1 MKNCF
6 SSFLTPVLFLLS
18 SSIFAQQ
25 SPEPIRFANGNFLPT
40 NNVQQQAFK
49 TTDLNGSLF
58 AKKYFVVI
66 QFAELPNT
74 QQQKAMKQ
82 AGILLETYVPGKAW
96 LATID
101 AGFNFS
107 IAKGL
112 NITSISTLPAFYK
125 MDPDLAVFSPAI
137 DKQTV
142 KNIAVGYY
150 QSIDKSMV
158 IAALQKAGARIV
170 STKYDAAGIIFIQ
183 PDAAVVNAV
192 AAIPFVSS
200 LRLQSILDKPLN
212 YNSIATHGV
221 SGLNALNGKNLNGKG
236 VTIGIGDNADISTHT
251 DFTSRLINRSPW
263 IPADHGTHV
272 AGSAAGAGIINV
284 KNRGM
289 AAKASIVNQYFS
301 DIIVNAPAY
310 VADYNLAVTNN
321 SYYSVETGCIGN
333 GKYDVLSN
341 YADNQLQDY
350 NQLLHVVAAGNE
362 GSSSC
367 SPYLPGFATVKSGW
381 QSAKNV
387 LTVGAMRDDNYAIAY
402 FSSRGPLN
410 DGRLKPEITSS
421 GWAVLSTNANDTY
434 GYNFGTSMAS
444 PMVTGGLALMY
455 EAYRKKNTGANPKAS
470 LMKALACNTAEDLG
484 NAGPDYTFGFGM
496 LNVRRAVEAID
507 SNRFIM
513 NAVTNGGNGNHVITV
528 PPNTRRL
535 KIMLYW
541 ADEAA
546 AINAATALVNDL
558 DLTVTEPAAFLH
570 RPLVLNPSP
579 ANVNDLAVEGTDHTN
594 NIEQVVIN
602 NPPAGNYTINVK
614 GFAVPAG
621 SQEYIISYETDLASV
636 TVEYPF
642 GGEKLVPGETEN
654 IRWTAYGD
662 EANTFTVE
670 YSANNGSSWTTI
682 DNNVSATA
690 RSIGWVVPA
699 AVTNT
704 ALIRVSRN
712 GTSLTDQSNFNFTI
726 LGSPVVTATNVCEGA
741 ILLKWRKITS
751 ATSYDVVQLVADSM
765 QVIANTTDTNYLV
778 TGLDKYKK
786 AWLGAVTK
794 NGTVSGRRSISVSAI
809 PNSGPCTLA
818 AFNNDVK
825 VDSILEPNSARQG
838 FANAA
843 NATRPIKISIR
854 NLGTTTANGPFN
866 VSYSYAGNT
875 VTEVLNTNIGAG
887 ATYTYTFT
895 GLYTIPPAG
904 FKYDFKAW
912 VSLAADAN
920 HLNDT
925 AYKTVKY
932 INNDAI
938 TSLPFTEGFET
949 MLSDNFTKQEMA
961 IGENK
966 RFDFSTSSQK
976 GRARSFVNTGFSYSG
991 IRALTLDQTPYDTTA
1006 TADSITVSYN
1016 LVNYNNKQ
1024 LRMDFYYKNHGQAN
1038 APGNKVWIRGN
1049 ENNVWIE
1056 AYDLYANQAV
1066 LGGWAL
1072 GKININDVLGSA
1084 IPVQNITSTF
1094 QLKIGQEGYNSA
1106 NSAHAVIDLD
1116 DGYTFDDLA
1125 LDEVMNDIALVKI
1138 NSPALS
1144 DCALTATNPISIK
1157 VKNYNNATLNNI
1169 LVSYQLNGGAI
1180 VTETIPSIAPN
1191 QSIDYVFA
1199 QKADLSA
1206 YIDYTLNTW
1215 VKYPGD
1221 SYPKNDS
1228 ILKFGLHNSPVITSF
1243 PYLQGFE
1250 IDNGYF
1256 YAKGTNSS
1264 WEWGSPANV
1273 VISKAANGA
1282 NAWVTNL
1289 AGNYKDNET
1298 SYLYSPCF
1306 NLSGLTQPMLSFSHI
1321 FEVELDYDYT
1331 WVEYS
1336 TDGVQW
1342 SKLGTSGSGTNWYNN
1357 VTLNNWGISKPK
1369 WHVASFDLPAGA
1381 SGIRFRFVMS
1391 SDAGVSEEGIG
1402 IDDIHVFDK
1411 AGIYSGVPVTG
1422 IAQNVNGSGWIDFT
1436 SAGKRIV
1443 SINANGMNLGNTTV
1457 SAYPY
1462 AGTVRTSNN
1471 TYYLD
1476 RNIVVKPFN
1485 APVGNV
1491 GVRFYFTDAEAQN
1504 LVNANSCTFCAKP
1517 VDPYELGVTKYSSS
1531 HGDENGV
1538 LADDTTGF
1546 FLYVLPDSTT
1556 IIPYDNGYYAEFNV
1570 RNFSEFW
1577 LSTNMIKP
1585 AVSGVCAGD
1594 VIVYTSAVSGTI
1606 YQWQV
1611 DAGSGYINLSDDAY
1625 YSGSNTATLEMSY
1638 IPSSNSGYKYRCVTD
1653 GVPGAANTLRFSNS
1667 WMGSI
1672 NTNWFLSDNWSCG
1685 TVPDQFTDV
1694 IIPGGLINYPLI
1706 NANTAVRKISIYPG
1720 ATATL
1725 VSGVKFDVKGR

>member
-1 MKNCF
+1 MKNCLAR
-6 SSFLTPVLFLLS
+6 FLTPVLFLLS
-18 SSIFAQQ
+18 TSLFAQQ
-25 SPEPIRFANGNFLPT
+25 LPEPIRFANGDFIPT
-40 NNVQQQAFK
+40 NNIHQQAFK
-49 TTDLNGSLF
+49 LADINSSLF

-66 QFAELPNT
+66 QFSDLPNA
-74 QQQKAMKQ
+74 QQQQALKQ
-82 AGILLETYVPGKAW
+82 AGILLETYLPGKAW
-96 LATID
+96 LASID

-107 IAKGL
+107 IARGL
-112 NITSISTLPAFYK
+112 KISSINTVPPFYK
-125 MDPDLAVFSPAI
+125 IDRELTGFSPTK
-137 DKQTV
+137 DKQAV

-150 QSIDKSMV
+150 QSIDKTTV
-158 IAALQKAGARIV
+158 ITALQKAGARIV
-170 STKYDAAGIIFIQ
+170 STKYDASGIIFIQ
-183 PDAAVVNAV
+183 PDLAVVNAI
-192 AAIPFVSS
+192 AALPFVSS
-200 LRLQSILDKPLN
+200 LKLQSIIDKPLN

-251 DFTSRLINRSPW
+251 DFTGRLINRSPW
-263 IPADHGTHV
+263 IPDDHGTHV
-272 AGSAAGAGIINV
+272 AGSAAGGGIINV
-284 KNRGM
+284 KNHGM
-289 AAKASIVNQYFS
+289 ASKAAIVNQYFS

-310 VADYNLAVTNN
+310 VTDYNLAVTNN
-321 SYYSVETGCIGN
+321 SYYSVDAGCVGN

-341 YADNQLQDY
+341 YVDNQMEDY
-350 NQLLHVVAAGNE
+350 SQLLHVVAAGNE

-367 SPYLPGFATVKSGW
+367 SPYLLGFATVKSGW
-381 QSAKNV
+381 QTAKNV
-387 LTVGAMRDDNYAIAY
+387 LTVGAIKDDDYTIAY
-402 FSSRGPLN
+402 FSSRGPVN

-444 PMVTGGLALMY
+444 PMVTGGVALMY
-455 EAYRKKNTGANPKAS
+455 EEYRRKNGGTNPKAS

-507 SNRFIM
+507 SSRFII
-513 NAVTNGGNGNHVITV
+513 NAVANGGNGNHVISV

-546 AINAATALVNDL
+546 AVNAATTLVNDL
-558 DLTVTEPAAFLH
+558 DLTVTEPSALLH
-570 RPLVLNPSP
+570 RPLILNPSP
-579 ANVNDLAVEGTDHTN
+579 SNVNDVAVEGVDHTN

-602 NPPAGNYTINVK
+602 NPTAGNYTIHVN

-621 SQEYIISYETDLASV
+621 SQEYVVSYETDIASI

-654 IRWTAYGD
+654 IRWTAYGN
-662 EANTFTVE
+662 ETNTFTVE

-682 DNNVSATA
+682 NNNVAATA
-690 RSIGWVVPA
+690 RSIAWVVPA

-704 ALIRVSRN
+704 ALIKVSRN
-712 GTSLTDQSNFNFTI
+712 GTSLTDLSNFNFTI
-726 LGSPVVTATNVCEGA
+726 LGRPVVTATNVCEGA
-741 ILLKWRKITS
+741 VLLKWKKITN

-765 QVIANTTDTNYLV
+765 QVIGNTTDTIYLV
-778 TGLDKYKK
+778 IGLDKYKK
-786 AWLGAVTK
+786 AWFGAATK
-794 NGTVSGRRSISVSAI
+794 NGISSGRRSISVSAI

-818 AFNNDVK
+818 DFNNDVK

-843 NATRPIKISIR
+843 NATRPVKISIR
-854 NLGTTTANGPFN
+854 NLGTTTANGPLN

-875 VTEVLNTNIGAG
+875 VTEILNTNISAG

-895 GLYTIPPAG
+895 GMYTIPPAG

-912 VSLAADAN
+912 VSLATDGN

-966 RFDFSTSSQK
+966 HFDFSTSSKK
-976 GRARSFVNTGFSYSG
+976 GRARIFVNTGFSYSG
-991 IRALTLDQTPYDTTA
+991 VRALTLDQTPYDTTA

-1016 LVNYNNKQ
+1016 LVNYNSKQ
-1024 LRMDFYYKNHGQAN
+1024 LRLDFWYKNHGQAN

-1049 ENNVWIE
+1049 ENNAWIE
-1056 AYDLYANQAV
+1056 AYDLYANQA
-1066 LGGWAL
+1066 AL
-1072 GKININDVLGSA
+1072 GEWAQAKININDLLGTA
-1084 IPVQNITSTF
+1084 VPAQNITSTF

-1106 NSAHAVIDLD
+1106 NAAHAVVDLD
-1116 DGYTFDDLA
+1116 DGYTFDDLV
-1125 LDEVMNDIALVKI
+1125 LDEVSNDIALVKI

-1157 VKNYNNATLNNI
+1157 VKNYNNATLSNI
-1169 LVSYQLNGGAI
+1169 MVSYQLNGGAI

-1191 QSIDYVFA
+1191 QTIDYVFT
-1199 QKADLSA
+1199 QKANLSA

-1215 VKYPGD
+1215 IKYPGD
-1221 SYPKNDS
+1221 SYSKNDS
-1228 ILKFGLHNSPVITSF
+1228 ILKFVVHNSPVITNY
-1243 PYLQGFE
+1243 PYLQSFE
-1250 IDNGYF
+1250 TDNGYF
-1256 YAKGTNSS
+1256 YTKGTNSS
-1264 WEWGSPANV
+1264 WEWGAPANI
-1273 VISKAANGA
+1273 VINKAANGA

-1289 AGNYKDNET
+1289 TGNYKDNET

-1306 NLSGLTQPMLSFSHI
+1306 NLSGLTQPMLSFSHV

-1342 SKLGTSGSGTNWYNN
+1342 NKLGTSGSGTNWYNN
-1357 VTLNNWGISKPK
+1357 ATLNNWRISKTK
-1369 WHVASFDLPAGA
+1369 WHVASFDLPTAAA
-1381 SGIRFRFVMS
+1381 SIRFRFVMS
-1391 SDAGVSEEGIG
+1391 SDAGVTEEGVG

-1411 AGIYSGVPVTG
+1411 AGIYSGATVTG
-1422 IAQNVNGSGWIDFT
+1422 ISQNVTGSTWISFA

-1443 SINANGMNLGNTTV
+1443 SINANGMNLGNTIV
-1457 SAYPY
+1457 SVYPFT
-1462 AGTVRTSNN
+1462 GPVRTSNN

-1476 RNIVVKPFN
+1476 RNIVVKPAN
-1485 APVGNV
+1485 APSGYV
-1491 GVRFYFTDAEAQN
+1491 GVRFYFTEAEAQN
-1504 LVNANSCTFCAKP
+1504 LINANTCTFCAKP

-1531 HGDENGV
+1531 HGDENGI

-1594 VIVYTSAVSGTI
+1594 VIVYTSAVTGTI
-1606 YQWQV
+1606 YQWQI
-1611 DAGSGYINLSDDAY
+1611 DNGSGYINLSDDAY
-1625 YSGSNTATLEMSY
+1625 YSGSNTATLEMLY

-1653 GVPGAANTLRFSNS
+1653 GVQGAANILRFSNS
-1667 WMGSI
+1667 WMGTVD
-1672 NTNWFLSDNWSCG
+1672 NDWFLSDNWSCG
-1685 TVPDQFTDV
+1685 IVPDQFTDV

-1706 NANTAVRKISIYPG
+1706 NANAAVRKINIYPG
-1720 ATATL
+1720 ATVTL
-1725 VSGVKFDVKGR
+1725 MSGIKFDVKGK